1 MDPEEAIETQIEPKL
16 IPAFGSTITRSLLTM
31 ATLAY
36 VTAVGGKTHRYCAL
50 VDSICSNERVV
61 QQWGEAVAARQ
72 ASEWKTLVPTE
83 PESVV
88 VLTHRASSEES
99 PR

>member
-1 MDPEEAIETQIEPKL
+1 MYPEEAIETQIEPRLTDALGPTVTK
-16 IPAFGSTITRSLLTM
+16 SLLTM

-36 VTAVGGKTHRYCAL
+36 VTAVGGKTQRYRAF
-50 VDSICSNERVV
+50 VDSICSDERVH
-61 QQWGEAVAARQ
+61 QRWGEAAAASQ
-72 ASEWKTLVPTE
+72 AGEWKALVAPE

-88 VLTHRASSEES
+88 LFTNRASPEEF